1 MAERVVWVEYQ
12 WKDEEIPG
20 DTDAMVVILNDPK
33 LYKQLSEDDEFDQ
46 RVWFYFQ
53 DEAEFQ
59 RAFDPKNDEH
69 DFYLVSIVDE

>member
-12 WKDEEIPG
+12 WKDEEVAG